1 MLIPK
6 AVLTFAQAKDETSKE
21 TPGGRVPSDGCNS
34 EFGVNTS
41 DHDAKNTTG
50 AQLGKDLDENAHD
63 HSVATEETP
72 DPRKSQQSL
81 LSSRTKSPTLAKEDA
96 SQGHDIGIESPIPN
110 PTPSS
115 ETRGTPDPR
124 GQPKEKDKDPGKR
137 KPAGP
142 NEPFEQWERDEMEA
156 LLKEVQGH
164 LGESPSGILKQWVP
178 HCAYQLSFRHD
189 SWRARISPITSC
201 LMPIG
206 TTLFPGHKSKLILL
220 IDCFLF
226 LSLIEISYATF
237 LDTVSA
243 LYTLPGQPQ
252 EQRRHASHY
261 IIAIIAVSKRSHMH
275 RQLSLA
281 ASIHSIL
288 CPHFEDHGPQTSI
301 HALTPLIISEN
312 ARKGN

>member
-1 MLIPK
+1 MLLIK
-6 AVLTFAQAKDETSKE
+6 AVLTFSQAKDEASKE
-21 TPGGRVPSDGCNS
+21 TSGGRVPSDGCNS

-41 DHDAKNTTG
+41 DHDAKNTAGT
-50 AQLGKDLDENAHD
+50 QLGKDLDENVHD

-96 SQGHDIGIESPIPN
+96 SQGHDIGMESPIPN

-164 LGESPSGILKQWVP
+164 LGESPPCILNNGFLIVP
-178 HCAYQLSFRHD
+178 
-189 SWRARISPITSC
+189 TSC
-201 LMPIG
+201 LSDTI
-206 TTLFPGHKSKLILL
+206 PGGRG
-220 IDCFLF
+220 
-226 LSLIEISYATF
+226 Y
-237 LDTVSA
+237 
-243 LYTLPGQPQ
+243 
-252 EQRRHASHY
+252 RR
-261 IIAIIAVSKRSHMH
+261 
-275 RQLSLA
+275 
-281 ASIHSIL
+281 
-288 CPHFEDHGPQTSI
+288 
-301 HALTPLIISEN
+301 
-312 ARKGN
+312 